1 MLSRRALLIALLV
14 SALPPLTA
22 APMTKLRIEVR
33 NADDKPVDRASVI
46 VQFVEGRSIV
56 KLGKKIQT
64 RWELK
69 TNQEGVAKIPT
80 IPQGKIRIQVSAKQY
95 QTFGEVFDVD
105 EEEKTLRVKLNPPQ
119 PQYSA
124 H

>member
-1 MLSRRALLIALLV
+1 
-14 SALPPLTA
+14 
-22 APMTKLRIEVR
+22 MTKLKIEVR
-33 NADDKPVDRASVI
+33 NANDKPVDRASVI

-69 TNQEGVAKIPT
+69 TNQEGVAKIPA
-80 IPQGKIRIQVSAKQY
+80 IPQGKIRIQVYAKQY
-95 QTFGEVFDVD
+95 QTFGEVFDVN
-105 EEEKTLRVKLNPPQ
+105 EEEKTLHVKLNPPQ